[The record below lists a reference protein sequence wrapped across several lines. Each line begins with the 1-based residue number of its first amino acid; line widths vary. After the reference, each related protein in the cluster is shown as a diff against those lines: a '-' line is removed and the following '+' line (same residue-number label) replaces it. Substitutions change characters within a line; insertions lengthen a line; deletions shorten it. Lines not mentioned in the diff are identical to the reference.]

1 VRPAAGPT
9 RTRTDLHMCG
19 IAGILDT
26 RAATSAER
34 LGSLATDM
42 AATLGHRGP
51 DDCGLWVDPECGV
64 AFGHRRLAVIDP
76 GPGGAQPMASR
87 DGRWIMTYN
96 GEIYNHRALRQQ
108 LEHEST
114 ELHGDSDTEVLLE
127 SVAHWGLEN
136 ALDACEGMF
145 AAALWDRRFRELH
158 LVRDRFG
165 EKPLYFALVA
175 DFFAFGSELKA
186 LAPLPGFE
194 ADVDRTAVAEYLRYN
209 CIPAPRTIWRGV
221 RKLRPGHLVTFPA
234 GTRRGGIPPQRA
246 YWSMSDA
253 VATARC
259 NRLAVS
265 TGEMVERLEHVLSE
279 AVGSR
284 MVADVPVGAFLS
296 GGIDSTTIVALMRD
310 YASGPVR
317 TFTVGFEDPKF
328 DESTEALRVAQHLGT
343 DHTAVHVDDS
353 EAMRAIE
360 LLPDIWDEPFSDV
373 SQIPTYLVSR
383 VARQGVTVS
392 LSGDGGDELF
402 AGYNRHAWL
411 ERVWGTVGGLP
422 SGVRRAAGSTLGH
435 IPPGVVERAAGA
447 TNVLPLKWRFRN
459 PSTKVAK
466 LGRVLAAPT
475 PEEAY
480 RALRTHWADATS
492 LVLGDEA
499 RDRPDP
505 LEAVPFSDSGITERM
520 LWYDLSGYLPDDI
533 LVKLDRAA
541 MAVSLETRVPFL
553 DRQVLQL
560 AWSLPLDV
568 KLREGQTK
576 WLLRQVLQRHVPA
589 ELVER
594 PKMGFGF
601 PIGRWLR
608 GPLREWAEHLLDE
621 RRLRSQGLLAPLPVR
636 RAWEA
641 HCAGKQDMGY
651 ELWDLLVLQSWIDR
665 WRPSLR

>member
-1 VRPAAGPT
+1 
-9 RTRTDLHMCG
+9 MCG

-26 RAATSAER
+26 RAATPAEQ

-51 DDCGLWVDPECGV
+51 DDCGLWVDPAHGV

-76 GPGGAQPMASR
+76 GPGGAQPMTSH

-96 GEIYNHRALRQQ
+96 GEIYNHRALRRR
-108 LEHEST
+108 LADEGVA
-114 ELHGDSDTEVLLE
+114 LRGDSDTEVFVE
-127 SVAHWGLEN
+127 SVARWGLKR

-145 AAALWDRRFRELH
+145 AAALWDRQSRDLH

-165 EKPLYFALVA
+165 EKPLYFGMVA

-186 LAPLPGFE
+186 LATLPGFG
-194 ADVDRTAVAEYLRYN
+194 ADIDRTAVTEYLRYN

-221 RKLRPGHLVTFPA
+221 RKLLPGHLMTYRA
-234 GTRRGGIPPQRA
+234 GTKGRDIPPQKA
-246 YWSMSDA
+246 YWSLADA
-253 VATARC
+253 VAAARRD
-259 NRLAVS
+259 RLSVS
-265 TGEMVERLEHVLSE
+265 AEEMVERLEGVLSE
-279 AVGSR
+279 AVATR

-296 GGIDSTTIVALMRD
+296 GGVDSSTIVALMQRH
-310 YASGPVR
+310 ASGPVR
-317 TFTVGFEDPKF
+317 TFTVGFDDPSF

-343 DHTAVHVDDS
+343 DHTAVHVDDT
-353 EAMRAIE
+353 EAMSAIE

-411 ERVWGTVGGLP
+411 ERVWSTVGGLP
-422 SGVRRAAGSTLGH
+422 SGVRRAAGSAIGQ
-435 IPPGVVERAAGA
+435 IPPGVVETAAGA
-447 TNVLPLKWRFRN
+447 TKVLPSKWRFRN

-480 RALRTHWADATS
+480 QSLTTHWADADHM
-492 LVLGDEA
+492 VLGDDA
-499 RDRPDP
+499 HDGPGP
-505 LEAVPFSDSGITERM
+505 LEAAPFSGSGITERM
-520 LWYDLSGYLPDDI
+520 LWFDLSRYLPNDI

-568 KLREGQTK
+568 KLHDGQTK

-589 ELVER
+589 ELVDR

-636 RAWEA
+636 RAWGV
-641 HCAGKQDMGY
+641 HCSGRQDLGY

-665 WRPSLR
+665 WYPSLG

>member
-1 VRPAAGPT
+1 
-9 RTRTDLHMCG
+9 
-19 IAGILDT
+19 
-26 RAATSAER
+26 
-34 LGSLATDM
+34 
-42 AATLGHRGP
+42 
-51 DDCGLWVDPECGV
+51 
-64 AFGHRRLAVIDP
+64 
-76 GPGGAQPMASR
+76 MASH
-87 DGRWIMTYN
+87 DGRWIMAYN
-96 GEIYNHRALRQQ
+96 GEIYNHRTLRRR
-108 LEHEST
+108 LEIEGV
-114 ELHGDSDTEVLLE
+114 ELRGDSDTEVLLE

-145 AAALWDRRFRELH
+145 AAALWDRRSRDLH

-165 EKPLYFALVA
+165 EKPLYFAMVA
-175 DFFAFGSELKA
+175 GFFAFGSELKA
-186 LAPLPGFE
+186 LSGLPGFE
-194 ADVDRTAVAEYLRYN
+194 ADVDRAAVTEYLRYN

-221 RKLRPGHLVTFPA
+221 HKLLPGHLVTFRA
-234 GTRRGGIPPQRA
+234 GARSSGLPPQRA
-246 YWSMSDA
+246 YWSMYDA
-253 VATARC
+253 VNSARRDRLTA
-259 NRLAVS
+259 S
-265 TGEMVERLEHVLSE
+265 PEEMVARLEHVLSE
-279 AVGSR
+279 AVRSR

-296 GGIDSTTIVALMRD
+296 GGVDSTTIVALMRQ
-310 YASGPVR
+310 YGSAPVR
-317 TFTVGFEDPKF
+317 TFTVGFEDPSF

-343 DHTAVHVDDS
+343 DHTAVHVDDA

-360 LLPDIWDEPFSDV
+360 LIPDIWDEPFSDV

-411 ERVWGTVGGLP
+411 ERVWGAVGGLP
-422 SGVRRAAGSTLGH
+422 SGVRRTAGSAIAH
-435 IPPGVVERAAGA
+435 IPPGAVEKAAGA
-447 TNVLPLKWRFRN
+447 TKALPLKWRFRN

-475 PEEAY
+475 PEDAY
-480 RALRTHWADATS
+480 RSLTTHWADATS
-492 LVLGDEA
+492 LVLGEEA
-499 RDRPDP
+499 HTAPEP
-505 LEAVPFSDSGITERM
+505 LEAVPFLESGITERM
-520 LWYDLSGYLPDDI
+520 LWFDLSGYLPNDI

-568 KLREGQTK
+568 KLRDGQTK
-576 WLLRQVLQRHVPA
+576 WLLRQVLQRHVPM
-589 ELVER
+589 ELVDR

-608 GPLREWAEHLLDE
+608 GPLRDWAEHLLDE

-636 RAWEA
+636 RAWDA
-641 HCAGKQDMGY
+641 HSSGKQDLGY

-665 WRPSLR
+665 WRPALG

>member
-1 VRPAAGPT
+1 MRPSPC
-9 RTRTDLHMCG
+9 RTRTSTDLLMCG

-34 LGSLATDM
+34 LGSLASDM

-51 DDCGLWVDPECGV
+51 DDCGLWVDPDCGV

-76 GPGGAQPMASR
+76 GPGGAQPMASH
-87 DGRWIMTYN
+87 DARWIMTYN
-96 GEIYNHRALRQQ
+96 GEIYNHRALRRR
-108 LEHEST
+108 LEHEGV
-114 ELHGDSDTEVLLE
+114 ELHGDSDTEVFLE

-145 AAALWDRRFRELH
+145 AAALWDRRSRDLH

-165 EKPLYFALVA
+165 EKPLYFAMVA

-186 LAPLPGFE
+186 LSELPGFE
-194 ADVDRTAVAEYLRYN
+194 ADIDRAAVTEYLRYN

-221 RKLRPGHLVTFPA
+221 RKLLPGHLVTFRA
-234 GTRRGGIPPQRA
+234 GARTSGLPPQRA

-253 VATARC
+253 VASARS
-259 NRLAVS
+259 NRLTVS
-265 TGEMVERLEHVLSE
+265 PREMVERLEHVLSE

-296 GGIDSTTIVALMRD
+296 GGVDSTTIVALMRQH
-310 YASGPVR
+310 ASGPVR
-317 TFTVGFEDPKF
+317 TFTVGFEDPSF
-328 DESTEALRVAQHLGT
+328 DESRDAQRVAQHLGT
-343 DHTAVHVDDS
+343 DHTAVHVDDA

-360 LLPDIWDEPFSDV
+360 LIPDIWDEPFSDV

-411 ERVWGTVGGLP
+411 ERVWARVGGLP
-422 SGVRRAAGSTLGH
+422 SGVRRAAGSAIAH
-435 IPPGVVERAAGA
+435 IPPGVVERTAGA
-447 TNVLPLKWRFRN
+447 TNALPLKWRFRN

-466 LGRVLAAPT
+466 VGRVLAAPT

-480 RALRTHWADATS
+480 RSLTTHWEDATS
-492 LVLGDEA
+492 LVLGHEA
-499 RDRPDP
+499 RKGSGP
-505 LEAVPFSDSGITERM
+505 LEAVPFLDCGITERM
-520 LWYDLSGYLPDDI
+520 LWFDLSGYLPNDI

-568 KLREGQTK
+568 KLHDGQTK
-576 WLLRQVLQRHVPA
+576 WILRQVLQRHVPA
-589 ELVER
+589 ELVDR

-608 GPLREWAEHLLDE
+608 GPLRDWAEHLLDE
-621 RRLRSQGLLAPLPVR
+621 RRLRSQGLLAPLRVR
-636 RAWEA
+636 RAWA
-641 HCAGKQDMGY
+641 VHCSGKQDLGY
-651 ELWDLLVLQSWIDR
+651 ELWDLLVLQSWMDR
-665 WRPSLR
+665 WRPSLC